1 MKRKTITLLAYGLPI
16 LLVAAIMSF
25 TIFRPIQVLPR
36 VALGPGFGLSDTE
49 GTKITNES
57 MRGKIVLYSFT
68 YTHCT
73 EACPKLMS
81 KMQQVRDRISEVE
94 LGDVKFELVTITIDP
109 ERDTPQQL
117 ATYAA
122 NYGATPESNKTMI
135 PWHFVTGNNPEL
147 VKIMVSS
154 GFELY
159 HEKTSAAGQDYQF
172 KFTPMAVLID
182 GWGIV
187 RAEYRQY
194 EDTERLSYSEGTT
207 DIDPNIILRDIG
219 LVAQEA
225 RNSRGIAKSAYEAA
239 HLFACYP
246 P

>member
-1 MKRKTITLLAYGLPI
+1 MKRKTITLLAYGLPV
-16 LLVAAIMSF
+16 LLVTAIMSF

-36 VALGPGFGLSDTE
+36 VALGPGFGLVDTS
-49 GTKITNES
+49 GAKITNET

-73 EACPKLMS
+73 KACPQLME
-81 KMQQVRDRISEVE
+81 KMREVRERMAEVD
-94 LGDVKFELVTITIDP
+94 LGDVEFELVTITIDP
-109 ERDTPQQL
+109 ERDTSAIL
-117 ATYAA
+117 TEYAA
-122 NYGATPESNKTMI
+122 GYGAESTAGMP
-135 PWHFVTGNNPEL
+135 PWYFVTGTDPKL

-154 GFELY
+154 GFELF
-159 HEKTSAAGQDYQF
+159 HEKTAATGDNYNY
-172 KFTPMAVLID
+172 KFVPMAVLID
-182 GWGIV
+182 GWGII

-194 EDTERLSYSEGTT
+194 EDTERLSFSEGTT

-225 RNSRGIAKSAYEAA
+225 RNSRGVAKSAYEAA